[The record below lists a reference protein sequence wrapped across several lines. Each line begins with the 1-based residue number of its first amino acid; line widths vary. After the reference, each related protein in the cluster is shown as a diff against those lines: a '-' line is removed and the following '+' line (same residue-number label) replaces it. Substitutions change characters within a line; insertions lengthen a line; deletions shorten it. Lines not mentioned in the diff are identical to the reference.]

1 MCLIDDREIYLEV
14 DEMKEAYRSIIEETK
29 KSVFGSDSSW
39 KEGKIIG
46 KVSINEETE
55 VRLIRKGVAR

>member
-1 MCLIDDREIYLEV
+1 MIDDREIYLEV
-14 DEMKEAYRSIIEETK
+14 DEVAYRSIIEETK